1 MAFEEEIEIYDNLRC
16 KYQSEAFGMKKLIA
30 FLIFLLAAM
39 QGATAQDVSGQQMP
53 LSLADDYKNMEFLP
67 VAPSYSDILM
77 IKALS
82 SSELLAMPIT
92 PLTPM
97 PFATEP
103 PLANK
108 YDASHSGATSMKI
121 SKDLRFT
128 AVGTYRSYI
137 GLMDVQS
144 VSGNMQ
150 YSLGAFN
157 MQGGL
162 IVNRYHYYRGII
174 SQYGISGQI
183 VYSFNPNLSATIF
196 GTYYNTN
203 PFISMAAFPFV
214 PTTSYGGYMTVGNN
228 SFYMNLGVE
237 RRYNTFERKMETVPI
252 ISPAFKISNKVIIE
266 LPLGDLIKHVVE
278 EVVMKNHEPVN
289 NPHRH

>member
-1 MAFEEEIEIYDNLRC
+1 MEYHP
-16 KYQSEAFGMKKLIA
+16 
-30 FLIFLLAAM
+30 
-39 QGATAQDVSGQQMP
+39 AT
-53 LSLADDYKNMEFLP
+53 
-67 VAPSYSDILM
+67 PSYSDILM
-77 IKALS
+77 VKALS

-108 YDASHSGATSMKI
+108 YDASLSGATSMKI
-121 SKDLRFT
+121 SKDLKFT

-150 YSLGAFN
+150 YSFGAIN

-162 IVNRYHYYRGII
+162 IANRYHYYRGII
-174 SQYGISGQI
+174 SQYGLSGQI

-203 PFISMAAFPFV
+203 PFISMATFPFV

-237 RRYNTFERKMETVPI
+237 RRYNTFEHKMETVPI
-252 ISPAFKISNKVIIE
+252 SSPAFKISNKVTIE

-278 EVVMKNHEPVN
+278 DVVMKN
-289 NPHRH
+289 R

>member
-1 MAFEEEIEIYDNLRC
+1 MN
-16 KYQSEAFGMKKLIA
+16 KLIA
-30 FLIFLLAAM
+30 FLMFLLATI
-39 QGATAQDVSGQQMP
+39 QGATAQEVSGLQMSSP
-53 LSLADDYKNMEFLP
+53 LSDDYKNTEFLP
-67 VAPSYSDILM
+67 VAPSYSDSLM
-77 IKALS
+77 MKSLS
-82 SSELLAMPIT
+82 SSEFLAMPIT

-103 PLANK
+103 PFAYK
-108 YDASHSGATSMKI
+108 SDASHSGSMSMEI
-121 SKDLRFT
+121 SRYLKFT

-150 YSLGAFN
+150 YSLGALN

-162 IVNRYHYYRGII
+162 IANRYLYHRGII

-228 SFYMNLGVE
+228 SFYMDLGVE

-252 ISPAFKISNKVIIE
+252 ISPELKISNKVTVE
-266 LPLGDLIKHVVE
+266 LPLGDLVKHVVE
-278 EVVMKNHEPVN
+278 DILVKT
-289 NPHRH
+289 R

>member
-1 MAFEEEIEIYDNLRC
+1 MAFEEEIEKYDNLRC
-16 KYQSEAFGMKKLIA
+16 KYQVKAFGMKKLIA
-30 FLIFLLAAM
+30 FLMLLLAAM
-39 QGATAQDVSGQQMP
+39 QGATAQEVLGQQIP
-53 LSLADDYKNMEFLP
+53 LSLADDYKNMKFHP
-67 VAPSYSDILM
+67 ATSSYSDILM
-77 IKALS
+77 MKALS

-92 PLTPM
+92 PLTSI

-108 YDASHSGATSMKI
+108 YDASHSGTTSMKI
-121 SKDLRFT
+121 SKDLKFT

-150 YSLGAFN
+150 YSFGAIN
-157 MQGGL
+157 MQGAL
-162 IVNRYHYYRGII
+162 IANRYHYHRGII

-252 ISPAFKISNKVIIE
+252 ISPAFKISNKVTIE
-266 LPLGDLIKHVVE
+266 LPLGDLVKHVVE
-278 EVVMKNHEPVN
+278 DAVMKN
-289 NPHRH
+289 R

>member
-1 MAFEEEIEIYDNLRC
+1 
-16 KYQSEAFGMKKLIA
+16 
-30 FLIFLLAAM
+30 
-39 QGATAQDVSGQQMP
+39 
-53 LSLADDYKNMEFLP
+53 
-67 VAPSYSDILM
+67 
-77 IKALS
+77 
-82 SSELLAMPIT
+82 
-92 PLTPM
+92 M

-108 YDASHSGATSMKI
+108 YDASYSGATSMKV
-121 SKDLRFT
+121 SKDLKFT

-157 MQGGL
+157 MHGGL
-162 IVNRYHYYRGII
+162 IANRYHYHRGII

-237 RRYNTFERKMETVPI
+237 RRYNTFEHKMETVPI
-252 ISPAFKISNKVIIE
+252 ISPAFKISNKVTIE
-266 LPLGDLIKHVVE
+266 LPLGDLVKHVIE
-278 EVVMKNHEPVN
+278 DAVMKN
-289 NPHRH
+289 R

>member
-1 MAFEEEIEIYDNLRC
+1 
-16 KYQSEAFGMKKLIA
+16 MKKLIA

-39 QGATAQDVSGQQMP
+39 QGATAQEVLGQQIP
-53 LSLADDYKNMEFLP
+53 LPLADDYKNTEFHP

-77 IKALS
+77 MKALS
-82 SSELLAMPIT
+82 SSELLAMPKT

-103 PLANK
+103 PLAYK
-108 YDASHSGATSMKI
+108 YDASHSGAMSTKI
-121 SKDLRFT
+121 SKDLKFT

-150 YSLGAFN
+150 YSFGAIN
-157 MQGGL
+157 MQGAL
-162 IVNRYHYYRGII
+162 IANRYHYHRGII

-203 PFISMAAFPFV
+203 PFISMATFPFV

-237 RRYNTFERKMETVPI
+237 RRYNTFEHKMETVPI
-252 ISPAFKISNKVIIE
+252 ISPAFKISNKVTIE
-266 LPLGDLIKHVVE
+266 LPLGDLVKHVVE
-278 EVVMKNHEPVN
+278 DVIMKNHGPVGS
-289 NPHRH
+289 PHRH